1 MLLLLPSEGGGSTLL
16 QKQKKYPGVFSKTIA
31 CLVYCALCMYLI
43 YEQNKKLILRKYNFF
58 WIRFFFFW
66 IAWKMFQ
73 HYVIDDDEKKQRHLV
88 LTYCNNYS
96 SKNAFDRQGK
106 IAPLLELKVVY
117 LHI

>member
-1 MLLLLPSEGGGSTLL
+1 
-16 QKQKKYPGVFSKTIA
+16 
-31 CLVYCALCMYLI
+31 
-43 YEQNKKLILRKYNFF
+43 
-58 WIRFFFFW
+58 
-66 IAWKMFQ
+66 MFQ